1 MFWDFVLFFVI
12 IKDMKRNDLI
22 FATFLVP
29 TDYIMLILSGVFVY
43 FLRFTAFTGLRPVIY
58 EIPFKEYIVSIF
70 LIALLWLG
78 IFILSGLYG
87 LGLKRRFS
95 KEVPKIF
102 LACSMGI
109 MLIVAFIFFK
119 GEYFSSRFIILAVWL
134 VSIVFVSLGRALIHI
149 LELSAYRRG
158 KNLEPVLILGEDK
171 TTKQIISY
179 LQNNPGVG
187 YQVLDNPK
195 SFLDLEEKWL
205 ERVGEISQIIQ
216 TDSFLERS
224 EVLKIIDFCQE
235 HQIIFRYAADI
246 FGSLVTN
253 VQMEAINGIP
263 IITLGQ
269 TALRGWGRIAK
280 RFVDLVGA
288 SLALIFFSP
297 LFLLFAIIIKI
308 DSRGPVFASLKR
320 IGHKNCPFQLYK
332 FRSMVINAEELKKD
346 LLKDNEREGPLF
358 KIKNDPRIT
367 HFGHFLRKTSLDE
380 LPQLFNIIK
389 GEMSLVG
396 PRPHE
401 PQEIANYARHH
412 KQLLAIKP
420 GLTGLPQISGR
431 SKLPFEQEAKLDIYY
446 IENWSLLFDLQ
457 IILMTVPV
465 ILTAKNAS

>member
-1 MFWDFVLFFVI
+1 
-12 IKDMKRNDLI
+12 MKRNDLL
-22 FATFLVP
+22 FATFLIP
-29 TDYIMLILSGVFVY
+29 TDYLMLILSGVFVY
-43 FLRFTAFTGLRPVIY
+43 FLRFTALTSLRPVIY
-58 EIPFKEYIVSIF
+58 EIPFKEYLVSIL

-78 IFILSGLYG
+78 IFVLSGLYN
-87 LGLKRRFS
+87 LGSRNRFS

-109 MLIVAFIFFK
+109 MLIVAFIFFR

-134 VSIVFVSLGRALIHI
+134 VSIVFVSTGRALIHI
-149 LELSAYRRG
+149 LELSAYRKG
-158 KNLEPVLILGEDK
+158 KNLEPVLILGEDE

-195 SFLDLEEKWL
+195 SFSDLEEKWL
-205 ERVGEISQIIQ
+205 ERAVEINQIIQ
-216 TDSFLERS
+216 TDPLLERS

-246 FGSLVTN
+246 FGSLVSN
-253 VQMEAINGIP
+253 VQMDAINGLP
-263 IITLGQ
+263 IITLEQ
-269 TALRGWGRIAK
+269 TALRGWGRITK
-280 RFVDLVGA
+280 RFVDLIGA

-297 LFLLFAIIIKI
+297 LFLIFAIIIKI
-308 DSRGPVFASLKR
+308 DSRGPVFKSLER
-320 IGHKNCPFQLYK
+320 IGHKNRSFQLYK
-332 FRSMVINAEELKKD
+332 FRSMIINAEELKKD

-358 KIKNDPRIT
+358 KMKNDPRIT
-367 HFGHFLRKTSLDE
+367 SFGHFLRKTSLDE

-457 IILMTVPV
+457 IMLMTIPV

>member
-12 IKDMKRNDLI
+12 LKDMKRNDLF

-43 FLRFTAFTGLRPVIY
+43 FLRFTAFTSLRPVIY
-58 EIPFKEYIVSIF
+58 EIPFNEYFISVL

-78 IFILSGLYG
+78 IFVLSGLYN
-87 LGLKRRFS
+87 LELKRRFS

-119 GEYFSSRFIILAVWL
+119 GEYFSSRFIILAAWL

-149 LELSAYRRG
+149 LELSAYKKGR
-158 KNLEPVLILGEDK
+158 NLEPILILGQDK
-171 TTKQIISY
+171 TTEQIINY

-187 YQVLDNPK
+187 YKVLDNPK
-195 SFLDLEEKWL
+195 SFSDLQEKWL
-205 ERVGEISQIIQ
+205 ERVGEINQIIQ
-216 TDSFLERS
+216 TDSLLERF
-224 EVLKIIDFCQE
+224 EVLKIIDFCHE
-235 HQIIFRYAADI
+235 HQIIFKYAADI
-246 FGSLVTN
+246 FGSLVSN
-253 VQMEAINGIP
+253 VQMEEINGIP

-269 TALRGWGRIAK
+269 TALCGWGRIVK
-280 RFVDLVGA
+280 RFFDLIGA
-288 SLALIFFSP
+288 FLALMFFSP
-297 LFLLFAIIIKI
+297 LFLILAIIIKI
-308 DSRGPVFASLKR
+308 DSRGPVFVSLKR
-320 IGHKNCPFQLYK
+320 IGQKNRPFQLYK
-332 FRSMVINAEELKKD
+332 FRSMIPNAQKLKKE
-346 LLKDNEREGPLF
+346 LLKHNERKGPLF
-358 KIKNDPRIT
+358 KMENDPRIT
-367 HFGHFLRKTSLDE
+367 CFGRFLRKTSLDE

-431 SKLPFEQEAKLDIYY
+431 SKLSFEEEAKLDIYY

-457 IILMTVPV
+457 IVLMTVPI
-465 ILTAKNAS
+465 ILTTKNAS

>member
-1 MFWDFVLFFVI
+1 
-12 IKDMKRNDLI
+12 MKRNDLF

-43 FLRFTAFTGLRPVIY
+43 FLRFTAFTSLRPVIY
-58 EIPFKEYIVSIF
+58 EIPFKEYLISIL

-78 IFILSGLYG
+78 IFVLSGLYS

-134 VSIVFVSLGRALIHI
+134 VSIFFVSLGRALIHI
-149 LELSAYRRG
+149 LELSAYRKG
-158 KNLEPVLILGEDK
+158 KNLEPILILGKDK
-171 TTKQIISY
+171 TTEQIINY
-179 LQNNPGVG
+179 LQNNPGIG

-195 SFLDLEEKWL
+195 SFLNLKEKWFD
-205 ERVGEISQIIQ
+205 RTGEINQIIQ
-216 TDSFLERS
+216 TDPFLGRLEI
-224 EVLKIIDFCQE
+224 LQIIDFCQE

-246 FGSLVTN
+246 FDSLVSN
-253 VQMEAINGIP
+253 VQMETINGVP
-263 IITLGQ
+263 IITLGK
-269 TALRGWGRIAK
+269 TALCGWGRIVK
-280 RFVDLVGA
+280 RFIDLIGA

-297 LFLLFAIIIKI
+297 LFLIFAIIIKI
-308 DSRGPVFASLKR
+308 DSRGPAFASLKR
-320 IGHKNCPFQLYK
+320 IGQKNRPFQLYK
-332 FRSMVINAEELKKD
+332 FRSMILNAEKFKKD
-346 LLKDNEREGPLF
+346 LLEQNEREGPLF

-367 HFGHFLRKTSLDE
+367 RFGHFLRKTSLDE

-401 PQEIANYARHH
+401 PKEIANYARHH

-431 SKLPFEQEAKLDIYY
+431 SKLSFEEEAKLDIYY

-457 IILMTVPV
+457 ITLMTVPV
-465 ILTAKNAS
+465 ILTTKNAS

>member
-1 MFWDFVLFFVI
+1 
-12 IKDMKRNDLI
+12 MKRNDLF

-43 FLRFTAFTGLRPVIY
+43 FLRFTAFTSLRPVIY
-58 EIPFKEYIVSIF
+58 EIPFKEYFISVL

-78 IFILSGLYG
+78 IFILSGLYN

-95 KEVPKIF
+95 REVPKIF

-119 GEYFSSRFIILAVWL
+119 GEYFSSRFIILAAWL
-134 VSIVFVSLGRALIHI
+134 VSIVFVSTGRALIHV
-149 LELSAYRRG
+149 LELSAYKKG
-158 KNLEPVLILGEDK
+158 KNLEPILILGKDE
-171 TTKQIISY
+171 TTEQIINY

-187 YQVLDNPK
+187 YQVLDNPR
-195 SFLDLEEKWL
+195 SFSSLQEKWL
-205 ERVGEISQIIQ
+205 GRTAEIYQIIQ
-216 TDSFLERS
+216 TDPFLERS
-224 EVLKIIDFCQE
+224 EVLKIIEFCQE

-246 FGSLVTN
+246 FGSLASN

-269 TALRGWGRIAK
+269 TALCGWGRIVK
-280 RFVDLVGA
+280 RFVDLIGA
-288 SLALIFFSP
+288 FLALIFFSP
-297 LFLLFAIIIKI
+297 LFLILAIIIRV
-308 DSRGPVFASLKR
+308 DSRGPTFVSLKR
-320 IGHKNCPFQLYK
+320 IGQKNHLFKLYK
-332 FRSMVINAEELKKD
+332 FRSMIPNAQKLKKE
-346 LLKDNEREGPLF
+346 LLKHNEREGPLF
-358 KIKNDPRIT
+358 KMKNDPRIT
-367 HFGHFLRKTSLDE
+367 RFGRFLRKTSLDE
-380 LPQLFNIIK
+380 LPQLFNILK

-401 PQEIANYARHH
+401 PQEIANYALHH

-431 SKLPFEQEAKLDIYY
+431 SKLSFEEEAKLDIYY

-465 ILTAKNAS
+465 ILTTKNAS